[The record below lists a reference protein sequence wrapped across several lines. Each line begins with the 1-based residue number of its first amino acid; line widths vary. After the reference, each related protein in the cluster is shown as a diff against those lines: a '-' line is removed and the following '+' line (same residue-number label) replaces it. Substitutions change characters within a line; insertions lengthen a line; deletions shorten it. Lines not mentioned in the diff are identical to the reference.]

1 MKSIA
6 AVVSLLLASSSAFS
20 PPFATRAV
28 AKAPAKVA
36 AKPVAK
42 KVADAKP
49 APKVMASPFAK
60 FAAKPAAK
68 VVAKPAAKVVAKAVT
83 KPVVKVVAKPAA
95 KVVAK
100 PAAKVVAKPVAK
112 KVALAKPAFTLPSLK
127 GKVPPKPTI
136 KLSAPSTQ
144 RTKKLGTFVYD
155 DGLTVLERRQR
166 GTPTA
171 TFLTG
176 SAKSRADK
184 STIRTDLS
192 VGESYFFSPYD
203 TSILFVFSF
212 VLVSLIIKAGSP

>member
-6 AVVSLLLASSSAFS
+6 AVLTLILASSSAFS
-20 PPFATRAV
+20 PLFATRAV
-28 AKAPAKVA
+28 GKPVAKKEVAKPAPKVA

-42 KVADAKP
+42 
-49 APKVMASPFAK
+49 
-60 FAAKPAAK
+60 
-68 VVAKPAAKVVAKAVT
+68 VVAKAAA

-112 KVALAKPAFTLPSLK
+112 VVAKPVAKKVTLAKPAFKLPSLK

>member
-6 AVVSLLLASSSAFS
+6 AVLTLILASSSAFS
-20 PPFATRAV
+20 PLFATRAV
-28 AKAPAKVA
+28 GKPVAKKEVAKPAPKVA

-42 KVADAKP
+42 
-49 APKVMASPFAK
+49 
-60 FAAKPAAK
+60 
-68 VVAKPAAKVVAKAVT
+68 VVAKAAA

-112 KVALAKPAFTLPSLK
+112 KVTLAKPAFKLPSLK

-144 RTKKLGTFVYD
+144 RTKKLVDYVYD
-155 DGLTVLERRQR
+155 DGLTALERRQR

-176 SAKSRADK
+176 SAKSQVDK
-184 STIRTDLS
+184 SAIRNDLS

>member
-68 VVAKPAAKVVAKAVT
+68 VVAKPAAKVVAKAVA
-83 KPVVKVVAKPAA
+83 KPVVKVVAKP
-95 KVVAK
+95 V
-100 PAAKVVAKPVAK
+100 AKVVAKPVAK